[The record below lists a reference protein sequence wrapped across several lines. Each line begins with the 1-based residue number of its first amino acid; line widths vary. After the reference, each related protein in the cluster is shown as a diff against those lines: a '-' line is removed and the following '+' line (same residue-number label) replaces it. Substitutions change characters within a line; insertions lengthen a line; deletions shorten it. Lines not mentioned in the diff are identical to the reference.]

1 MFTELDCPN
10 PFNKSLTS
18 KDIWKMDKERY
29 EDLLK
34 QRNIK
39 TFIIWEDEY
48 NNFDAKKYIENVLNI
63 SL

>member
-10 PFNKSLTS
+10 PLSKSLTS

-48 NNFDAKKYIENVLNI
+48 NNFDAKNI
-63 SL
+63 LKMY

>member
-1 MFTELDCPN
+1 
-10 PFNKSLTS
+10 
-18 KDIWKMDKERY
+18 MDKERY

-48 NNFDAKKYIENVLNI
+48 NNFDAKKYIKNVLNI